1 MKIAGA
7 SIHST
12 SVKRVNA
19 ECHTGTLRLVGFV
32 LLASMG
38 LVLGSSPAEA
48 LPAYARKHQVA
59 CSLCHS
65 AWPLLNETGRT
76 FKESGY
82 RFDRNPDPKAL
93 ELGEVALEDRL
104 AIALNLPISFRV
116 QGRPFVKRSTDS
128 RFDMQVVHEVEVE
141 ISDGTAGNI
150 SYYVNFESADDE
162 GWSTELKD
170 LVAGWHPRKQANI
183 VGGYGPLT
191 FADPYNTFA
200 SRRLTQDRPS
210 PNSAGFQSGYRYR
223 DATQFGSFYGRAGR
237 LFYSASVGTGA
248 GDTVGADKKDYLVR
262 AMYDLPSGISV
273 GAFSLTGDKE
283 LTTPLRTQE
292 YSRAGADVQIDRGP
306 FTANAVWYRA
316 NEEAAATLIGQKN
329 DAWYVQVLYVT
340 PTKLRIVP
348 LFRYESVQSN
358 AGADSTDSLALAL
371 LAYVRGNINV
381 SLDYTTQAKMPPG
394 RAKTHRFSVLVIL
407 AI

>member
-1 MKIAGA
+1 MRDARA
-7 SIHST
+7 PIHST
-12 SVKRVNA
+12 SRKRINA
-19 ECHTGTLRLVGFV
+19 GCHKGTLRLVGFV

-38 LVLGSSPAEA
+38 LVLGSSTAEA

-65 AWPLLNETGRT
+65 AWPLLNEAGRT

-82 RFDRNPDPKAL
+82 RFDRKPDPKAL
-93 ELGEVALEDRL
+93 EPGEVALEDRL

-162 GWSTELKD
+162 GWSTGLKD

-210 PNSAGFQSGYRYR
+210 PNSAGFQSGYR
-223 DATQFGSFYGRAGR
+223 
-237 LFYSASVGTGA
+237 
-248 GDTVGADKKDYLVR
+248 
-262 AMYDLPSGISV
+262 
-273 GAFSLTGDKE
+273 
-283 LTTPLRTQE
+283 
-292 YSRAGADVQIDRGP
+292 
-306 FTANAVWYRA
+306 
-316 NEEAAATLIGQKN
+316 
-329 DAWYVQVLYVT
+329 
-340 PTKLRIVP
+340 
-348 LFRYESVQSN
+348 FR
-358 AGADSTDSLALAL
+358 DST
-371 LAYVRGNINV
+371 
-381 SLDYTTQAKMPPG
+381 
-394 RAKTHRFSVLVIL
+394 
-407 AI
+407 